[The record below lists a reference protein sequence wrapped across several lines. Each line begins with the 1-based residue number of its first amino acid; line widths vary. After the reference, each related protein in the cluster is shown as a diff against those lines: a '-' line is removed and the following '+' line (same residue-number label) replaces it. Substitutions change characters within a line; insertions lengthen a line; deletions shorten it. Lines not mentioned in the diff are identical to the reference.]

1 MCGFF
6 KKSSIVNKLSRFF
19 FLSFIYIFRDIWRL
33 ILSLSKTC
41 MDTWF
46 WTLYRFLARKFNLLY
61 FEIQFVSLRIVQDLK
76 LKTIILWRHCKVV
89 WLSNVTTRVMLL
101 MSLSSED
108 MSFPSCPLFPSVN
121 FVRRK
126 PSTVNQWNEKTWTA
140 SPEIPW
146 ETLDKNRRAIFS
158 WQHCDGTALL
168 PNKDAEKES
177 NNLQ

>member
-1 MCGFF
+1 M
-6 KKSSIVNKLSRFF
+6 IVNCKKKFAIFF
-19 FLSFIYIFRDIWRL
+19 FVFLHFGGLPILNSCPKLAWTPGFGEIISSFGAKIQ
-33 ILSLSKTC
+33 
-41 MDTWF
+41 
-46 WTLYRFLARKFNLLY
+46 LAYY
-61 FEIQFVSLRIVQDLK
+61 FENQLVTLRIFYDLK
-76 LKTIILWRHCKVV
+76 LKTIILRRHFKYFG
-89 WLSNVTTRVMLL
+89 SPIVTTRVMLL